1 MADYAEYYEDRFRR
15 NLSRYPQLRERLAR
29 LTQRIARDPYHNTE
43 QLSGQPGSLDLRGCR
58 SCRIDRNFRV
68 VFVICEECRQIT
80 ECRYCFCQGLPDK
93 SVVFLTFG
101 PHRLAYAMK

>member
-43 QLSGQPGSLDLRGCR
+43 QLSG
-58 SCRIDRNFRV
+58 
-68 VFVICEECRQIT
+68 
-80 ECRYCFCQGLPDK
+80 
-93 SVVFLTFG
+93 
-101 PHRLAYAMK
+101 